1 MDTYARMLHANSDK
15 RIAMSHHIVLE
26 RLCSCAKKAKM
37 EQIRSFESKV
47 EAEEH
52 AYEWADSLN
61 NSFCGKHGFDIVEV
75 DDNFV
80 ISLEEGGFVEACEL

>member
-1 MDTYARMLHANSDK
+1 MNY
-15 RIAMSHHIVLE
+15 HIVVE
-26 RLCSCAKKAKM
+26 KLCLCAKKKNL
-37 EQIRSFESKV
+37 EQIRSFNTRT

-80 ISLEEGGFVEACEL
+80 ISVEDGGFVEACEI

>member
-1 MDTYARMLHANSDK
+1 
-15 RIAMSHHIVLE
+15 MSYHIVLE
-26 RLCSCAKKAKM
+26 RLCSCAKRAKM
-37 EQIRSFESKV
+37 EQIRSFDSRS

-61 NSFCGKHGFDIVEV
+61 NSFCGRHGFDIVEV

-80 ISLEEGGFVEACEL
+80 ISLDDGGFVEACEL

>member
-1 MDTYARMLHANSDK
+1 
-15 RIAMSHHIVLE
+15 MSHHIVLE
-26 RLCSCAKKAKM
+26 KLCSCAVNVKM
-37 EQIRSFESKV
+37 EQIRSFEDRL

-61 NSFCGKHGFDIVEV
+61 NNFCGKHGFDIFEV

-80 ISLEEGGFVEACEL
+80 ITVQEGGFVEACEL

>member
-1 MDTYARMLHANSDK
+1 MEYHVV
-15 RIAMSHHIVLE
+15 IE
-26 RLCSCAKKAKM
+26 RLCACAKKHKM
-37 EQIRSFESKV
+37 DQIRSFDSKE

-61 NSFCGKHGFDIVEV
+61 NTFCGKHGFDSVEV

-80 ISLEEGGFVEACEL
+80 ISVENGGFVEACEI